1 MSPARLMAALH
12 AAVKREDQSTDA
24 LLTGVSVEEDAG
36 SYHLVFPE
44 GGAFAMRLLS
54 QGSAHQL
61 IGEAFA
67 SVLGHPVAFDC
78 VEGSCKLVNPAA
90 AGPADFGTVS
100 AAEAAAP
107 APGFDEGYYAAQ
119 DAYAAEYEELGGAY
133 GDYEPAP
140 AAEEP
145 AAFDPGAYRAQ
156 REQEAAAGSAPA
168 AAAFEEAAVPAPLDD
183 EAANSIADALSVFG
197 GGIKFEEV

>member
-90 AGPADFGTVS
+90 ASPADFGSVS

-107 APGFDEGYYAAQ
+107 APSFDEGYYAAQ
-119 DAYAAEYEELGGAY
+119 DAYAAEYEEPGSTY
-133 GDYEPAP
+133 GDYAP
-140 AAEEP
+140 AAGEP

-168 AAAFEEAAVPAPLDD
+168 PAALEDVAAPAPLDD